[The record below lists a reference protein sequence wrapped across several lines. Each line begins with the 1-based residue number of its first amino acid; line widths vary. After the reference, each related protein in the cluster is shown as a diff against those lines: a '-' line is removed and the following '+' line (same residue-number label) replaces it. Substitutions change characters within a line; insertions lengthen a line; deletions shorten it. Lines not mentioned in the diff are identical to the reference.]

1 MNIPHDFTNRES
13 DVGSA
18 IRSDRFLASP
28 AHAMPLDRLL
38 AAAGDVSVERGLSA
52 AEVQKRTAQFGA
64 NQLAEAPPVP
74 TWRKLVAQFQ
84 DLVIW
89 ILIAAAIIAGVM
101 AEWADTAAILAIV
114 VVNGI
119 IGFLQEE
126 KAGRALAAL
135 QKLSSPMAKVI
146 RDGEVQSV
154 PACELVPGDRIE
166 LEAGDNIPA
175 DARLLSGFGVRVQ
188 EAALTGESVPVDKE
202 ADCVLPENSP
212 LGDRRNM
219 VYMGTVTAAG
229 KASAI
234 VVSTGMDT
242 ELGHIAG
249 MLQRSAPEPTPLQ
262 RRLAEL
268 GKVLVLVCLVI
279 VVVIFALQL
288 LRGGKLLETL
298 LVSVSLAVAAV
309 PEGLPA
315 VVTLTLALGL
325 QRMVKRN
332 ALVRKLPSVETLGS
346 VTVICSDKTGTLTRN
361 EMTVREIVT
370 GSERFEVTGGGYA
383 PHGQFLR
390 ASSANGG
397 RQPAGPIDLPPD
409 AGGLPHQPVDTG
421 RSPMPIRP
429 RDESDLMQLLTAA
442 ARCNNATVS
451 PRGDDADSWQVI
463 GDPTEG
469 ALVVAALKAGI
480 EAHDRE
486 QHTLFEIPFDSERK
500 AMSVVMRGPD
510 GSRVM
515 YSKGAP
521 EVILGKST
529 SERRGGQIEPLTEE
543 RRREIMQA
551 NSEMAS
557 RALRVLALAY
567 RDQPDKTGDEYQE
580 SDLVFAGLVGMI
592 DPPREEAKEAVRR
605 CRAAGI
611 RPVMITG
618 DHPETALA
626 IAREL
631 NIAGDE
637 DRAISGQDL
646 NALSDAEL
654 KEQVHRIA
662 VYARVSAEH
671 KLRVVNA
678 WKQRKQIVAMTGDGV
693 NDAPAVK
700 AADIGIAMGVTGTDV
715 TKEASDMVLTD
726 DNFASIVN
734 AVEEG
739 RGIFDNIQKFVHY
752 LLSCNAGEVLLM
764 FFAALIGWPV
774 PLAAIQILWINLV
787 TDGLPAL
794 ALGME
799 PPERDIM
806 TRPPRPPL
814 EAVITR
820 ERGTMILLH
829 GLLIATVGAIG
840 FWWIYQGDESHLGRA
855 RTTAFCITAYSQLF
869 FAIACRSHRFTMPEL
884 GLFSN
889 PHLFGAIVI
898 SGLLQLSVVTLP
910 FAQPVFEVAT
920 HLGWEWLL
928 IAGLSLTPVT
938 LVELFKLARSALR
951 TRKTDST
958 RTP

>member
-1 MNIPHDFTNRES
+1 MPESRVWYAVSGYDAARE
-13 DVGSA
+13 
-18 IRSDRFLASP
+18 LAVDL
-28 AHAMPLDRLL
+28 AH
-38 AAAGDVSVERGLSA
+38 GL
-52 AEVQKRTAQFGA
+52 TAQEVAQRRELHGWNA
-64 NQLAEAPPVP
+64 LAEAPPVP
-74 TWRKLVAQFQ
+74 IWKKLVGQFKE
-84 DLVIW
+84 LVIW
-89 ILIAAAIIAGVM
+89 ILIVAAIIAGVM
-101 AEWADTAAILAIV
+101 GEWADTAAILAIV
-114 VVNGI
+114 LVNGI

-146 RDGEVQSV
+146 RDGALQSV
-154 PACELVPGDRIE
+154 PAREMVPGDRIE

-175 DARLLSGFGVRVQ
+175 DARLLSAFSVRVQ
-188 EAALTGESVPVDKE
+188 EAALTGESVPTDKD
-202 ADCVLPENSP
+202 ADCLLNENAP

-229 KASAI
+229 KASA
-234 VVSTGMDT
+234 VVVATGMNT

-249 MLQRSAPEPTPLQ
+249 LLQRAEPETTPLQ

-268 GKVLVLVCLVI
+268 GKVLVVVCLVI
-279 VVVIFALQL
+279 VAIIFALQL
-288 LRGGKLLETL
+288 VRGGKLLEML
-298 LVSVSLAVAAV
+298 LISVSLAVAAV

-370 GSERFEVTGGGYA
+370 GGERYQVTGAGYA
-383 PHGQFLR
+383 PQGQFLK
-390 ASSANGG
+390 G
-397 RQPAGPIDLPPD
+397 DE
-409 AGGLPHQPVDTG
+409 PVN
-421 RSPMPIRP
+421 P
-429 RDESDLMQLLTAA
+429 RDAVDLIQVLTTA

-451 PRGDDADSWQVI
+451 PRGDGIDSWQVI

-480 EAHDRE
+480 ESHDRE
-486 QHTLFEIPFDSERK
+486 HQTVHEIPFDSERK
-500 AMSVVMRGPD
+500 AMSVVVRGPE
-510 GSRVM
+510 GTAVM
-515 YSKGAP
+515 HTKGAP
-521 EVILGKST
+521 EMILAKCIA
-529 SERRGGQIEPLTEE
+529 ERRGGKVEPLTDD
-543 RRREIMQA
+543 RRGQIMQW
-551 NSEMAS
+551 NSEMAG

-567 RDQPDKTGDEYQE
+567 RDQSETQANKYDE
-580 SDLVFAGLVGMI
+580 SNLIFAGLVGMI
-592 DPPREEAKEAVRR
+592 DPPREEAKEAVQK

-618 DHPETALA
+618 DHPATALA

-631 NIAGDE
+631 HIAEPDG
-637 DRAISGQDL
+637 RVVTGQEL
-646 NALSDAEL
+646 NDLSDEEL
-654 KEQVHRIA
+654 KAQVDQIA

-671 KLRVVNA
+671 KLRVVRA
-678 WKQRKQIVAMTGDGV
+678 WKARGQIVAMTGDGV

-739 RGIFDNIQKFVHY
+739 RGIFDNIQKFVVY

-774 PLAAIQILWINLV
+774 PLLAIQILWINLV

-806 TRPPRPPL
+806 TRQPRPPL

-820 ERGTMILLH
+820 ERGLLILFQ
-829 GLLIATVGAIG
+829 GTLIATVAALG
-840 FWWIYQGDESHLGRA
+840 FWIIYQGDETHLARA
-855 RTTAFCITAYSQLF
+855 RTMTFCITAFAQLF
-869 FAIACRSHRFTMPEL
+869 FAIGCRSQRFTMLEL

-889 PHLFGAIVI
+889 PHLLGAIAI
-898 SGLLQLSVVTLP
+898 SGLLHLAVVTLP
-910 FAQPVFEVAT
+910 FAQPVFEVTDHPA
-920 HLGWEWLL
+920 WEWLL
-928 IAGLSLTPVT
+928 LVLLSLAPVT
-938 LVELFKLARSALR
+938 IIEVGKLLRAFFK
-951 TRKTDST
+951 KKK
-958 RTP
+958 